1 MNIDHIRSF
10 LEVAATGNFH
20 RAGERL
26 NVTQSTV
33 TARVQALEARLGQPL
48 FTRGRGGVALTNAG
62 RRFHR
67 YAVATVRSWEQGR
80 QETALP
86 DGFRSTIGL
95 GTQVS
100 LWERLVIRWI
110 AWMRETLPDV
120 ALRLEADYSPS
131 QMQRLSDGLIDIGV
145 MYLPRHTPG
154 LVSEKLLV
162 EKLVLVSTAPRQA
175 TGNWRADYVFIDWGE
190 DFRTEHRQAF
200 PEMET
205 PAVSVGL
212 GAMGLQHILA
222 HGGSGY
228 LPLRTVRPLLK
239 EKRLFRVARA
249 PVFERPAYMVYSADP
264 NDEEL
269 LNQALRG
276 LRHIAAQAGDA
287 AIERASQ
294 A

>member
-1 MNIDHIRSF
+1 MNIEHIRSF

-33 TARVQALEARLGQPL
+33 TARVQALEGRIGQPL
-48 FTRGRGGVALTNAG
+48 FTRGRGGAALTNAG

-67 YAVATVRSWEQGR
+67 YAVATVRAWEQGR

-86 DGFRSTIGL
+86 DGFRASIGL

-110 AWMRETLPDV
+110 AWMREALPDV

-131 QMQRLSDGLIDIGV
+131 QMQRLSDGLLDIGV

-154 LVSEKLLV
+154 LVIEKLLV
-162 EKLVLVSTAPRQA
+162 EKLVLVSTKPRAA
-175 TGNWRADYVFIDWGE
+175 TPDWRADYVFVDWGD
-190 DFRTEHRQAF
+190 DFRAEHRQAF

-228 LPLRTVRPLLK
+228 FPLRAVQSLLK
-239 EKRLFRVARA
+239 GKRLHRVARA
-249 PVFERPAYMVYSADP
+249 PVFERPAYMVYSAEP
-264 NDEEL
+264 NDEAL

-276 LRHIAAQAGDA
+276 LRHIAAKAGETAD
-287 AIERASQ
+287 ERTA
-294 A
+294 